1 MTAVT
6 KGDPIEVKYL
16 GTRYTGTA
24 GVVDEK
30 LGLVNA
36 VFSPGVDMLVPIETV
51 TVLAQHEEVDE
62 LEGVDFDGEG
72 TP

>member
-1 MTAVT
+1 MTVQ
-6 KGDPIEVKYL
+6 KGDPIEVRYL
-16 GTRYTGTA
+16 NTRYTGTA

-30 LGLVNA
+30 LGLVTA

-51 TVLAQHEEVDE
+51 TVLAAPEEVDE